1 MCTDMYTEWRDV
13 YFNPEIALSPER
25 FAMMEKL
32 GFNHH
37 NIHATPADGVKDV
50 YEIDLESIKNLD
62 QDWAEYSES
71 LFDYADIFNTPVSL
85 AGAPGAKMTEFLPD
99 DRYVDGIDQ
108 VSFLLAAKGQS
119 SMRSII

>member
-1 MCTDMYTEWRDV
+1 MYTEWRDV

-50 YEIDLESIKNLD
+50 YEIDLESINRTGLSI
-62 QDWAEYSES
+62 ARACSTTPTSSTPPYRS
-71 LFDYADIFNTPVSL
+71 LERR
-85 AGAPGAKMTEFLPD
+85 AP
-99 DRYVDGIDQ
+99 R
-108 VSFLLAAKGQS
+108 
-119 SMRSII
+119 